1 MVWYQLS
8 SAVTSGAV
16 HCICIWLVCGGCVEA
31 VHVSSCTQGWCSLSY
46 GDMGDV
52 FTFVSVSYS
61 MPVK

>member
-1 MVWYQLS
+1 MCLP
-8 SAVTSGAV
+8 AHKDGAPFP
-16 HCICIWLVCGGCVEA
+16 
-31 VHVSSCTQGWCSLSY
+31 T